1 MLKAI
6 AFALLLLV
14 IVCGLAILWLA
25 PSRTPTGLLNGADRL
40 TGGDIGVERSGE
52 GVAYG
57 THGQRLD
64 IWRPTARSKGPRPV
78 VIFFYGGA
86 WRTGSRQVYAFVG
99 RALAQLGYV
108 VVIPD
113 YRKAPRSAFPAF
125 MEDAAQALAWTH
137 LHIVDHGGDAERIG
151 LVGHSAGAHMA
162 MLLTLDARWTQRE
175 KLPANI
181 VKAVVGISGP
191 YDFYPFTDDETRGVF
206 GASLPQDNQPIHFA
220 RSDVPPILLIAS
232 SADTRVK
239 VRNSVAMAARL
250 HDVGAHA
257 ALMLVPDLSHEMS
270 LLVLMRQ
277 ISWRASLRGYLGGF
291 LDRALA
297 P

>member
-6 AFALLLLV
+6 ALALPLLL
-14 IVCGLAILWLA
+14 IACGMAILWLA
-25 PSRTPTGLLNGADRL
+25 PSRTPAGLLNGADRL
-40 TGGDIGVERSGE
+40 TGGGFGVERAGE
-52 GVAYG
+52 GIAYG

-64 IWRPTARSKGPRPV
+64 IWRPSARSKGARPV

-99 RALAQLGYV
+99 RALAQMGFV
-108 VVIPD
+108 VVIFD
-113 YRKAPRSAFPAF
+113 YRKAPKSTFPAF

-137 LHIVDHGGDAERIG
+137 RHIADFGGDADRIG
-151 LVGHSAGAHMA
+151 LAGHSAGAHMA
-162 MLLTLDARWTQRE
+162 MLLTLDSRWTQRE
-175 KLPANI
+175 KLPADI
-181 VKAVVGISGP
+181 VKAFVGISGP
-191 YDFYPFTDDETRGVF
+191 YDFYPFVDEETREVF
-206 GASLPQDNQPIHFA
+206 RASASQDHQPIHFA
-220 RSDVPPILLIAS
+220 RTGAPPILLIAS

-257 ALMLVPDLSHEMS
+257 ELMLVPGLSHEMT

-277 ISWRASLRGYLGGF
+277 ISWKASLRAHLDTF
-291 LDRALA
+291 LARTLT